1 MRIVQIWGSE
11 HCSGEELLFPHL
23 FTDIHKGMTKKH
35 KKHGLIFLFEIFY
48 MCSCW
53 EKAVKNKSKTGHQP
67 EGQMSP
73 QSSWSSSSPSPPRC
87 WSASLAV
94 ALQLESW
101 SSYLKTATISSLL
114 WDRTPPSPP
123 QVLREYSSTN
133 LSNMVKVHV
142 GHHSIR
148 FGQLEE
154 VLDSGPLFNSNIT
167 QPLGSGTWHW
177 PPHLP
182 RPHTSRPRAAAC
194 PLWAHL
200 AAGDDDPWRC
210 WKPASHCVPQ
220 QSLTFKDLGDKK
232 IHLFLEWHSWQFR
245 EPNKGDTS
253 GIASHLIDIIWNN
266 GS

>member
-123 QVLREYSSTN
+123 QVLREDQPDQHGEGACWTPFN
-133 LSNMVKVHV
+133 K
-142 GHHSIR
+142 IR
-148 FGQLEE
+148 R
-154 VLDSGPLFNSNIT
+154 
-167 QPLGSGTWHW
+167 TW
-177 PPHLP
+177 
-182 RPHTSRPRAAAC
+182 
-194 PLWAHL
+194 
-200 AAGDDDPWRC
+200 G
-210 WKPASHCVPQ
+210 
-220 QSLTFKDLGDKK
+220 SLTLRTPVQQQYHATSGLWNMTLATTFSSSPYLSSQGSSLPSVGSPCRWWRWSMTLLEASITLCTSTVTDLQRSG
-232 IHLFLEWHSWQFR
+232 WQKNPFVSLMTFMAVR